1 MKFFRKNKERK
12 TQGTLTDHISVYL
25 NCRQRKVADWLN
37 GKTAGVSR
45 KSLIYGLVFFC
56 LLFGSYLIYVLISA
70 FNSNI

>member
-25 NCRQRKVADWLN
+25 NGRQRKVADWLN

-45 KSLIYGLVFFC
+45 KSLICGLVFFC
-56 LLFGSYLIYVLISA
+56 LLFGSYLIYILIGA
-70 FNSNI
+70 FNSKI